1 MVICDPFYHRRALPI
16 TRIVCKRHKLSGNR
30 KITRREREFGHE
42 RIAEKLYFVQGYTEI
57 LSVYGAMEKQ
67 SAKQLPSPRDI
78 PEPGSV
84 ELHRRKV
91 IANVVYRT
99 DRQYAVR
106 DENAVVQN
114 DLSLDFVST
123 LKNLRR
129 KGKARKRLENGGRVT
144 IGKSIRKRDKS
155 VYSRKE
161 FGHGKRIR

>member
-30 KITRREREFGHE
+30 KITRREREFGLE

-67 SAKQLPSPRDI
+67 SAKQLPSPRDVL
-78 PEPGSV
+78 EPGSV

-91 IANVVYRT
+91 ITNVVFRT

-106 DENAVVQN
+106 DENVVVQN
-114 DLSLDFVST
+114 DLSPD
-123 LKNLRR
+123 R
-129 KGKARKRLENGGRVT
+129 
-144 IGKSIRKRDKS
+144 
-155 VYSRKE
+155 
-161 FGHGKRIR
+161 

>member
-1 MVICDPFYHRRALPI
+1 M
-16 TRIVCKRHKLSGNR
+16 T
-30 KITRREREFGHE
+30 EE
-42 RIAEKLYFVQGYTEI
+42 LYFVQGYTEI

-78 PEPGSV
+78 PEPASV

-114 DLSLDFVST
+114 NLSLDIFVST

-129 KGKARKRLENGGRVT
+129 KGKARKRLENSGRVT
-144 IGKSIRKRDKS
+144 TGKSIRKRDKS

-161 FGHGKRIR
+161 FGHGKRIRWYRGKEKAKRVLQRLQREKRDIILR